1 METAMTDTLETGARS
16 AEKRSVSSQIFPG
29 DKTAPRAATSWLRSL
44 PTGLS
49 ESRLADAELCL
60 DELVTN
66 IVRYAWSD
74 GGAHT
79 LTVSVER
86 AGGEVEIA
94 VEDDGLAFDPTAA
107 PLAPIPH
114 TLDEAV
120 PGGRGLLL
128 VRSIAP
134 KLRYERRGD
143 VNRVAIAFPL

>member
-1 METAMTDTLETGARS
+1 MTDTLETGARG
-16 AEKRSVSSQIFPG
+16 AEKRSVSSQTFPA
-29 DKTAPRAATSWLRSL
+29 DKTAPRAATRWLRSL

-66 IVRYAWSD
+66 VVRYAWSES
-74 GGAHT
+74 GAHT

-86 AGGEVEIA
+86 ARGEVEIA
-94 VEDDGLAFDPTAA
+94 VDDDGLAFDPTAA

>member
-1 METAMTDTLETGARS
+1 MTDTLETGARS

-86 AGGEVEIA
+86 AGGEVEIT

-107 PLAPIPH
+107 PLAPMPH